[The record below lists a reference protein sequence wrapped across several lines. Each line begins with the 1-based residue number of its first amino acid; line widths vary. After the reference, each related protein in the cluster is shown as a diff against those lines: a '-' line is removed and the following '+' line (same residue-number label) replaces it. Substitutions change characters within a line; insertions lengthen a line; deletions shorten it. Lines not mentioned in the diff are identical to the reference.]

1 MTEDKKSETG
11 QEVQETGQTVH
22 HHQQQ
27 PSLKD
32 TGSGSPRSQNEP
44 YFDDSPT
51 STKPTRA
58 QVARETIET
67 YNNYRNK
74 RKTKDHNWWGSKH
87 HEPERGDPD
96 REFQFARNMS
106 VSNQE
111 IKDAQQAYDARIIDP
126 FAGKPDPLGP
136 HLRPTTPPMEKAKKQ
151 NKGLEDQGV
160 NVTPELREEVTHQFI
175 SNSGI
180 HAALLIWCR
189 NKKDVPVQYVNEF
202 IKSMDQLQLEMAT
215 QQHDVTEKLGQTI
228 KDCEEK
234 ESRCQQLQTENSKLE
249 MEVHRLKEETE
260 KLQQEEKEKTDI
272 QNEPCGSKAEE
283 EKADLEDS
291 SMQYNKHSIPPPP
304 TVKLPRTPLTS
315 VREASESSQS
325 SPLSPVTKES
335 LEKKV
340 SEAESERDTFLDQL
354 CSEQNTTRK
363 LSSKI
368 KELEKKPWSVK
379 AAQSHATQD
388 DACRNRVKELEL
400 QVQNLKEE
408 LRASND
414 SIRVQ
419 GKANYI
425 TVDSLINAVRKENKG
440 TDEEEA
446 SNLVDRINYLNLVCF
461 FRTRNYLQLAL
472 REGDHTLARI
482 LLNDADKWVKSCK
495 EYFETMDPEVNRQ
508 IKGSMLILHGMRK
521 VLTTKDESIL
531 IEGVKYVKHGRGEL
545 NKLPKSDSFAQL
557 VQIADSILQATKY
570 DEEQNSLG
578 IKRLPF
584 NPFGWKNKR
593 QYAKIQGTIKDD
605 PAMKAE
611 ALRLTGV
618 HSPLSPHKW
627 RKDN

>member
-1 MTEDKKSETG
+1 
-11 QEVQETGQTVH
+11 
-22 HHQQQ
+22 
-27 PSLKD
+27 
-32 TGSGSPRSQNEP
+32 
-44 YFDDSPT
+44 
-51 STKPTRA
+51 
-58 QVARETIET
+58 
-67 YNNYRNK
+67 
-74 RKTKDHNWWGSKH
+74 
-87 HEPERGDPD
+87 
-96 REFQFARNMS
+96 MS

-136 HLRPTTPPMEKAKKQ
+136 HLRPTTPPMEKAEKQ

-160 NVTPELREEVTHQFI
+160 NVTPELREE
-175 SNSGI
+175 
-180 HAALLIWCR
+180 
-189 NKKDVPVQYVNEF
+189 KDVPVQYVNEF
-202 IKSMDQLQLEMAT
+202 IKSMDRLQLEMAT

-234 ESRCQQLQTENSKLE
+234 ESRRQQLETGNSKLE

-260 KLQQEEKEKTDI
+260 RLQQEEKEKTDI

-283 EKADLEDS
+283 EKADIEHS

-304 TVKLPRTPLTS
+304 TVKLPRTPLTF

-354 CSEQNTTRK
+354 CSEQDTTRK

-379 AAQSHATQD
+379 AALSHATQD

-419 GKANYI
+419 GKASYI
-425 TVDSLINAVRKENKG
+425 TADSLINAVRKENKG

-446 SNLVDRINYLNLVCF
+446 PNLVDRINYLNLVCF

-472 REGDHTLARI
+472 RKGDHTLARI

-495 EYFETMDPEVNRQ
+495 EYFETMDP
-508 IKGSMLILHGMRK
+508 
-521 VLTTKDESIL
+521 ESIL

-584 NPFGWKNKR
+584 DPFGWKNKR